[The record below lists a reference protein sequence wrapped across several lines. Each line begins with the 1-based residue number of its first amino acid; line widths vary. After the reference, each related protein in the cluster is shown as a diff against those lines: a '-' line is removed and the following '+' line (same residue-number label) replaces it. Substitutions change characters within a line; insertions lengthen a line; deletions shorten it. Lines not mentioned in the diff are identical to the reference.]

1 MRKIIKKKGI
11 DSNKSKESEIY
22 YKKLNDLKN
31 KSQKFNLK
39 NVYETLLFAS
49 RRTVTRIL
57 YYDHIYKLI
66 LNKPG
71 VILEFGVLYGHTLSL
86 LGKFRGIYEPY
97 NSARKIVGFDTV
109 SGFANKFNKDEKKWK

>member
-66 LNKPG
+66 LKTNLNM
-71 VILEFGVLYGHTLSL
+71 IINNY
-86 LGKFRGIYEPY
+86 Y
-97 NSARKIVGFDTV
+97 
-109 SGFANKFNKDEKKWK
+109 